1 MMRPLP
7 LLLVLGLILLALG
20 VVAGRAGSSPFGS
33 DIWKVRLDVSSSD
46 RWLLLDV
53 GRVRVEGRATP
64 VFLLA
69 HPEESGPGNHF
80 DAMKVVGSQG
90 GPSLWSY
97 DGAGSD
103 YVDASGSATGDASQ
117 VAARF
122 CAAPSLEDVDG
133 DGSDD
138 VVFVEQ
144 DFILGRV
151 LRAVRIE
158 P

>member
-1 MMRPLP
+1 MRWLP
-7 LLLVLGLILLALG
+7 LLVVLGLIAFTLG
-20 VVAGRAGSSPFGS
+20 VTAGSARSGPHGT
-33 DIWKVRLDVSSSD
+33 DLWKVRLDASSSD
-46 RWLLLDV
+46 HWILLDT
-53 GRVRVEGRATP
+53 GRTRIDDRPTF

-69 HPEESGPGNHF
+69 HPKEDAPPGRY
-80 DAMKVVGSQG
+80 DAMKVVGGLG
-90 GPSLWSY
+90 GLSIWTY

-103 YVDASGSATGDASQ
+103 YVCASGLGLEHASDDVADFCSAPRLQ
-117 VAARF
+117 
-122 CAAPSLEDVDG
+122 DVDG

-144 DFILGRV
+144 DFVFGRL

>member
-1 MMRPLP
+1 MRPQP
-7 LLLVLGLILLALG
+7 LLLVFGLILLVLG
-20 VVAGRAGSSPFGS
+20 VVVGRAGSSPFGS
-33 DIWKVRLDVSSSD
+33 DIWKVRLDASSSD

-53 GRVRVEGRATP
+53 GHVRVEGRATS

-69 HPEESGPGNHF
+69 HPKESGPGNHF

-90 GPSLWSY
+90 GTSLWSY

-103 YVDASGSATGDASQ
+103 YVDASGSVPEDASDI
-117 VAARF
+117 AARL
-122 CAAPSLEDVDG
+122 CAGPCLQDADG

>member
-1 MMRPLP
+1 MRAQPF
-7 LLLVLGLILLALG
+7 LLVLGLILVALG
-20 VVAGRAGSSPFGS
+20 VVVGRAGSSPFGS

-69 HPEESGPGNHF
+69 HPKESGPGNHF

-97 DGAGSD
+97 DGSGSD
-103 YVDASGSATGDASQ
+103 YVDASGLVPEHASDAAGSAW
-117 VAARF
+117 
-122 CAAPSLEDVDG
+122 CAPRLEDVDG

-144 DFILGRV
+144 DFVFGRM

>member
-1 MMRPLP
+1 MRTLP
-7 LLLVLGLILLALG
+7 TLFVLGLILLATG
-20 VVAGRAGSSPFGS
+20 FAVGRARSSAFGS
-33 DIWKVRLDVSSSD
+33 DIWKVRLDTSSSD
-46 RWLLLDV
+46 HWLVLDV
-53 GRVRVEGRATP
+53 GQIRIQGHEKP
-64 VFLLA
+64 VFLLGHA
-69 HPEESGPGNHF
+69 KEPATPDRF

-90 GPSLWSY
+90 GASLWTY

-103 YVDASGSATGDASQ
+103 YVDAGGPAREYASEAGVRFSAVPRLQ
-117 VAARF
+117 
-122 CAAPSLEDVDG
+122 DVDG

-144 DFILGRV
+144 DFALGRI

>member
-1 MMRPLP
+1 MRQRP
-7 LLLVLGLILLALG
+7 LLLVLGLIVLALG

-33 DIWKVRLDVSSSD
+33 DIWRVRPDAGSSD

-53 GRVRVEGRATP
+53 GRVRVDGHATA

-69 HPEESGPGNHF
+69 HPKESGPGNQF

-90 GPSLWSY
+90 GTSLWSY
-97 DGAGSD
+97 DGSGSD
-103 YVDASGSATGDASQ
+103 YVDASGSVSDGESED
-117 VAARF
+117 VARF
-122 CAAPSLEDVDG
+122 CAAPRLEDVDG

-138 VVFVEQ
+138 AVFVEQ
-144 DFILGRV
+144 DFIFGRV

>member
-1 MMRPLP
+1 
-7 LLLVLGLILLALG
+7 
-20 VVAGRAGSSPFGS
+20 
-33 DIWKVRLDVSSSD
+33 IWKVRLDTSSSD

-53 GRVRVEGRATP
+53 GRISIEGREKS

-69 HPEESGPGNHF
+69 HPKESGTADRF

-90 GPSLWSY
+90 GASLWSY

-103 YVDASGSATGDASQ
+103 YVDASAPVHEDASEAT
-117 VAARF
+117 VRF
-122 CAAPSLEDVDG
+122 DAAPRLQDVDG

-144 DFILGRV
+144 DFV
-151 LRAVRIE
+151 F
-158 P
+158 

>member
-1 MMRPLP
+1 MRPQP
-7 LLLVLGLILLALG
+7 FLLVLGLILVALG
-20 VVAGRAGSSPFGS
+20 VVVGRAGSSPFGS
-33 DIWKVRLDVSSSD
+33 DIWKVRLDLSSSD

-53 GRVRVEGRATP
+53 GRVRVGGHATS

-69 HPEESGPGNHF
+69 HPKESGPGNHF

-103 YVDASGSATGDASQ
+103 YVDASGSAPEDASD

-122 CAAPSLEDVDG
+122 CAAPRLEDADG

>member
-1 MMRPLP
+1 MRSLP
-7 LLLVLGLILLALG
+7 FLFVLGLIVLALG
-20 VVAGRAGSSPFGS
+20 VAVGRARSSPFGS
-33 DIWKVRLDVSSSD
+33 DIWKVRLDTSSSD

-53 GRVRVEGRATP
+53 GRIRTEGREKS

-69 HPEESGPGNHF
+69 HPKEPETADRF

-90 GPSLWSY
+90 GASLWSY

-103 YVDASGSATGDASQ
+103 YVDASGPVHEDANE
-117 VAARF
+117 AAVRF
-122 CAAPSLEDVDG
+122 DAAPRLQDVDG

-144 DFILGRV
+144 DFVLGRI